1 MSNDNSRPH
10 LFTYITTLK
19 GQEGAIYP
27 TDSKYKLVLHCYSQ
41 TGSCETVLS
50 TGTVVVAQKSAAG
63 VQTKPSFQ
71 ALAALYIILKFYNDH
86 VQQSELWLVLPT
98 LAVEVNSLNL
108 GKLPGIFVF
117 YWTAWVWGYS
127 RTSWKTNIHRLKL
140 QADNKATQ
148 NCFPVSGPTSH
159 FKMTRPPGIFFFF
172 SETKVERKW
181 CTNSKMHHRGWG
193 LETRIQNASWR
204 VRSGDKTTTKCR
216 HLCIQG
222 SKI

>member
-1 MSNDNSRPH
+1 MSNNNSRPH

-98 LAVEVNSLNL
+98 LAVEVNSLKL

-117 YWTAWVWGYS
+117 
-127 RTSWKTNIHRLKL
+127 
-140 QADNKATQ
+140 
-148 NCFPVSGPTSH
+148 
-159 FKMTRPPGIFFFF
+159 
-172 SETKVERKW
+172 
-181 CTNSKMHHRGWG
+181 
-193 LETRIQNASWR
+193 
-204 VRSGDKTTTKCR
+204 
-216 HLCIQG
+216 
-222 SKI
+222 